1 MLSLDLR
8 MAKKIKDHTYDDL
21 EDYLEIFQDETDRA
35 CAVLGAAHLDFLLA
49 KAIEYNLPRGN
60 ELSEELF
67 FKPEAPLGTFSSRI
81 SMAYALNII
90 NKETKEYLDVIRR
103 IRNDFAH
110 KMEIH
115 TFDEDQSIIDRCRN
129 LKIAIDQ
136 AKNYPEPHKLGLQK
150 PRKLFELTVIS
161 IQDDLRLSAG
171 MISDK
176 PKRVLMAKKID
187 NT

>member
-1 MLSLDLR
+1 MT
-8 MAKKIKDHTYDDL
+8 KKNKDHTYEDL

-35 CAVLGAAHLDFLLA
+35 CAVLGAAQLDYLLA
-49 KAIEYNLPRGN
+49 KAIEKYLPRGH
-60 ELSEELF
+60 ELSDELL

-81 SMAYALNII
+81 SMAYALSII
-90 NKETKEYLDVIRR
+90 SKETKEYLNTIRR

-110 KMEIH
+110 RMEIH
-115 TFDEDQSIIDRCRN
+115 SFDEDQSIVDRCKN
-129 LKIAIDQ
+129 LQIAIDR
-136 AKNYPEPHKLGLQK
+136 AKSYPEPHKSDLQR

-171 MISDK
+171 MIFER

-187 NT
+187 ND